1 MCQLALNTLDV
12 RGRSCP
18 EPVLLT
24 RRALEQAPNGVQ
36 VLVGN
41 STARDNV
48 RRFAES
54 KGYKVQIQDQGED
67 FLLSITR

>member
-1 MCQLALNTLDV
+1 MALKTVDA
-12 RGRSCP
+12 RGRACP

-24 RRALEQAPNGVQ
+24 KKALQQSPEGVA

-41 STARDNV
+41 STSRDNV

-54 KGYKVQIQDQGED
+54 RGYKTQVKEQGED
-67 FLLSITR
+67 FLLIITR

>member
-1 MCQLALNTLDV
+1 MALKTVDA
-12 RGRSCP
+12 RGRACP

-24 RRALEQAPNGVQ
+24 RKALQQSPEGVE

-41 STARDNV
+41 STSRDNV

-54 KGYKVQIQDQGED
+54 RGYKTQVKEQGED
-67 FLLSITR
+67 FLLIITR

>member
-1 MCQLALNTLDV
+1 MALKTVDA
-12 RGRSCP
+12 RGRACP

-24 RRALEQAPNGVQ
+24 KKALQQSPEGVE

-41 STARDNV
+41 STSRDNV

-54 KGYKVQIQDQGED
+54 RGYKTQVKEQGED
-67 FLLSITR
+67 FLLIITR

>member
-1 MCQLALNTLDV
+1 LALKTVDA
-12 RGRSCP
+12 RGRACP

-24 RRALEQAPNGVQ
+24 KKALQQSPEGVE

-41 STARDNV
+41 STSRDNV

-54 KGYKVQIQDQGED
+54 RGYKTQVKEQGED
-67 FLLSITR
+67 FLLIITR

>member
-1 MCQLALNTLDV
+1 MALKTVDA
-12 RGRSCP
+12 RGRACP

-24 RRALEQAPNGVQ
+24 KKALQQSPEGAE

-41 STARDNV
+41 STSRDNV

-54 KGYKVQIQDQGED
+54 RGYKTQVKEQGED
-67 FLLSITR
+67 FLLIITR

>member
-1 MCQLALNTLDV
+1 VDA
-12 RGRSCP
+12 RGRACP

-24 RRALEQAPNGVQ
+24 KKALQQSPEGVE

-41 STARDNV
+41 STSRDNV

-54 KGYKVQIQDQGED
+54 RGYKTQVKEQGED
-67 FLLSITR
+67 FLLIITR